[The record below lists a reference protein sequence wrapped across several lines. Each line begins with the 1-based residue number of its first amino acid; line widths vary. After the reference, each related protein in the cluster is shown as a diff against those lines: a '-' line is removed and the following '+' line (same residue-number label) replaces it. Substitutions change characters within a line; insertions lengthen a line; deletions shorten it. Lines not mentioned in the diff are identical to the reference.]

1 MDLNIIIAVNFI
13 SHIFFELCR
22 SDRSKHSC
30 EFYFTHF
37 YNTVNRV
44 SCTLKSISIHCRL
57 LTEIEVSIHNHYSSR
72 RCISNLFTLF
82 LQFRWSV

>member
-13 SHIFFELCR
+13 SHIF
-22 SDRSKHSC
+22 
-30 EFYFTHF
+30 
-37 YNTVNRV
+37 YNTINRV

-82 LQFRWSV
+82 LQFRWSVQAWHY